1 MPPPPWTLTG
11 RGLMALYTPAPQ
23 AGLGALMLLRYA
35 TSPVGPYD
43 ELLWAEAGRA
53 SPAGPRPRVR
63 SIVVSTKESVVWG
76 RRNWGLP
83 KRLAQFEWQEDGRQ
97 GQVRVTGE
105 DGQPVAHLAFRTG
118 GPRLPVTTALVPP
131 AWRTLAQPPLDEGGD
146 WCLTRVGASGHAGLA
161 RLTVLHT
168 DGLYLPL
175 RHTRPRLTLGVP
187 DFRLVFPVP
196 ERRGFKKAH
205 E

>member
-11 RGLMALYTPAPQ
+11 RGLIAVYAPAPG
-23 AGLGALMLLRYA
+23 AVLGALMLVRYG
-35 TSPVGPYD
+35 SSLVGPYD
-43 ELLWAEAGRA
+43 ELLWVEGGRA

-63 SIVVSTKESVVWG
+63 SIVVSTPQSVVWG

-83 KRLAQFEWQEDGRQ
+83 KRLAQFEWTGDLRC

-105 DGQPVAHLAFRTG
+105 DGREVAHLAFQTRAL
-118 GPRLPVTTALVPP
+118 RLPVTAALLPP
-131 AWRTLAQPPLDEGGD
+131 AWRTLAQPPLDGEEA
-146 WCLTRVGASGHAGLA
+146 WCLTRVGGSGYAGLA

-187 DFRLVFPVP
+187 EFRLVFPVP

-205 E
+205 G